1 MAYGMRSSEL
11 AAVGRNV
18 NEQGRGVSEDSIQTG
33 LEQEL
38 TADRKEVVQR
48 NKARASDAK
57 AKDAIQKA
65 ELKSQMVK
73 AVVDSAIQVGGAAAQ
88 SASTPKGQAASA
100 AKAETRMTS
109 KADRLG
115 ARTQKFQA
123 KLPEGGGTDRQLDK
137 LGRLQTKTKGAQ
149 TKAIQQGV
157 KAQRLK
163 DQYEIGEMY
172 KKSGR
177 LYGTNRNYNPT
188 TDKELDSKLFGGSE

>member
-73 AVVDSAIQVGGAAAQ
+73 AVVDSAIQVGGAM
-88 SASTPKGQAASA
+88 ASSPKAEAKQAARQ
-100 AKAETRMTS
+100 ETRMTS

-123 KLPEGGGTDRQLDK
+123 KLPEGGGTDRQLKK

-163 DQYEIGEMY
+163 DQYEIGQMY